1 MATIHDPWRDDVRG
15 TVIGDIMITGVL
27 MYEDRPQS
35 ENITAKTEDDILTLA
50 KKKKDKI
57 INELGLIFNYTYPEQ
72 KWWVKIY
79 SF

>member
-15 TVIGDIMITGVL
+15 TVIGEIMMAGVL

-35 ENITAKTEDDILTLA
+35 QNIIAKTEDDILTLA
-50 KKKKDKI
+50 NNKKNEI
-57 INELGLIFNYTYPEQ
+57 INDLGVVFNCVYPRQ

-79 SF
+79 NF